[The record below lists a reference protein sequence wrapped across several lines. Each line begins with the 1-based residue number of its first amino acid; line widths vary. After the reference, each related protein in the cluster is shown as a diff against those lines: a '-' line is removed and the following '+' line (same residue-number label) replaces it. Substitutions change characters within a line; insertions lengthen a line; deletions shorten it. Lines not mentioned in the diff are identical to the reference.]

1 MFGDV
6 LLDDVLGE
14 VILVDKQGVDL
25 CVRMKGAEEGNN
37 MRRTA
42 GHLRAAHKES
52 FMHNK
57 SGNFECKEDLL
68 KEKVANHSET
78 PAGLVDLLNS
88 DASEDSKGGGKTFEA
103 EATKIAHF
111 LIKTIREQDPESLN
125 WRYQK
130 KEYADACSKYMNG
143 VFAPKGFRNSVHV
156 VARSPS
162 NDLTGPWLTNAGLVT
177 LARHMQLLPLS
188 TETKMTRTLKKKEN
202 VKSFLAETVI
212 MSEGNNNSGVQII
225 GLRMDDHVV
234 LPAVFCLL
242 LDLNISAQG
251 EEELRIIGRGG
262 ANLLLNGPL
271 MIVWAGAGVK
281 SFYKASPHLVC
292 VWEPRDEGQRAL
304 TNCLMEEFK
313 KHSPER
319 DAYSCLHTLAL
330 ITPKWHFCWESLA
343 GIPDVQ
349 ESYISEEGRLRELSS
364 SMELA
369 TTKADDLSFNELL
382 ALNNWRSD
390 DLNNML
396 GMLDYA
402 EDSERKQQQRKED
415 ESARNRMKYTAS
427 TFTAWVLKDE
437 FAKCKT
443 VKAVNDQL
451 EMLQG
456 KFVQAESG
464 GSARGFRPDQ
474 IEAAAKELQEDKKGG
489 KALRGNHLKKDNWYK
504 DLQSSWESVQK
515 AAADA
520 KARLAHANRAAK
532 RPKSVVAPDVVEVD
546 MEESNRSSKAAKK
559 GSATSTTH
567 DLHQQVVEVL
577 RKELGESKELAK
589 RKAATL
595 TDELQLQVTKD
606 QAAKVMHEKLQEE
619 NSNLKLAQ
627 ERARADAVREHMEAM
642 EAMRKQAEQDKLD
655 KVKAEAERELWRQM
669 VILKEATEKEKL
681 EHTLKMH
688 EEVKLTNQVL
698 MENATQRAHAEGQLG
713 LMKVLQEQHLQE
725 QQRWQKRENLQ
736 YFMQTVNANAQGDVH
751 PMHQA
756 VMLHA
761 LGMSVPGNL
770 FSSGAQGAPAGASTS
785 SSTPHPSLM
794 GGASTSSMPHPSL
807 MLQPPAEADTST
819 MNRAYKQESSSASTM
834 KKMSKRAVMQDL
846 LAKWEEANQMQSSDS
861 DE

>member
-304 TNCLMEEFK
+304 TTCLKEEFK
-313 KHSPER
+313 KYTHRNDS
-319 DAYSCLHTLAL
+319 YSCFHNLAL
-330 ITPKWHFCWESLA
+330 ITKKWHFCWESLA
-343 GIPDVQ
+343 GIPDVL
-349 ESYISEEGRLRELSS
+349 ESYSSEEGRLRELSS
-364 SMELA
+364 RVQLEN
-369 TTKADDLSFNELL
+369 TKAEELSFNELL
-382 ALNNWRSD
+382 ALNTWRPD
-390 DLNNML
+390 DLNKVI
-396 GMLDYA
+396 GVLDYA
-402 EDSERKQQQRKED
+402 EEKERKDQQKRED
-415 ESARNRMKYTAS
+415 ESARNKMKYTAA
-427 TFTAWVLKDE
+427 TLTAVVVNED
-437 FAKCKT
+437 FMKCKT
-443 VKAVNDQL
+443 VKAVDEL
-451 EMLQG
+451 LDSLRS
-456 KFVQAESG
+456 KYSHAESA
-464 GSARGFRPDQ
+464 GSDRGFRPDQ
-474 IEAAAKELQEDKKGG
+474 IEAAAIELQEDKKGG
-489 KALRGNHLKKDNWYK
+489 KTLRGNHLKKPDWYK
-504 DLQSSWESVQK
+504 SLKHSWEAVLD
-515 AAADA
+515 AAEDA
-520 KARLAHANRAAK
+520 KVRLASAKSAGK
-532 RPKSVVAPDVVEVD
+532 RPKSAVATDVADAEK
-546 MEESNRSSKAAKK
+546 ESNRSSKLAKK
-559 GSATSTTH
+559 GSATTTV
-567 DLHQQVVEVL
+567 DMQQQMTKEVVEVI
-577 RKELGESKELAK
+577 RKELGETKNQVK
-589 RKAATL
+589 RKQDAIVAE
-595 TDELQLQVTKD
+595 ELEQQESLA
-606 QAAKVMHEKLQEE
+606 AAKLMHEKMQEDI
-619 NSNLKLAQ
+619 SNMKLAQ
-627 ERARADAVREHMEAM
+627 ARADAVREHAEAM
-642 EAMRKQAEQDKLD
+642 ETIRKQAEQAKLEM
-655 KVKAEAERELWRQM
+655 VKAEAEKEHWRQM
-669 VILKEATEKEKL
+669 VLSREAMEKEKL
-681 EHTLKMH
+681 EYTLKMH
-688 EEVKLTNQVL
+688 EEVKLTTQEL
-698 MENATQRAHAEGQLG
+698 MANATQRARAEGELRIMQ
-713 LMKVLQEQHLQE
+713 KLQEQHLQE
-725 QQRWQKRENLQ
+725 QQRWQKKENLQ
-736 YFMQTVNANAQGDVH
+736 YFMQTVNANAQGDVQ
-751 PMHQA
+751 PLHQA

-761 LGMSVPGNL
+761 LGMALPGNL
-770 FSSGAQGAPAGASTS
+770 LSAATHGASAGASTS
-785 SSTPHPSLM
+785 SISNP
-794 GGASTSSMPHPSL
+794 AL
-807 MLQPPAEADTST
+807 MLAPPAEADTSS
-819 MNRAYKQESSSASTM
+819 MNVKYEQGSSSASTS
-834 KKMSKRAVMQDL
+834 KKMSKKEMRIML
-846 LAKWEEANQMQSSDS
+846 LQQLDKLREESPSSDS
-861 DE
+861 E